1 MTEETP
7 HPAARM
13 ATITRLSFWIFFG
26 ACILLYVYNQIT
38 ASDSLVTKSHSLN
51 NFVIFIVAF
60 AGLFLNLISITI
72 KNPATNRILNITCYV
87 FEIGSIV
94 VLGLLNFLKWAD

>member
-13 ATITRLSFWIFFG
+13 TTITRLSFWIFFG
-26 ACILLYVYNQIT
+26 ACILLYVYNQIS
-38 ASDSLVTKSHSLN
+38 ASDSLVSKSHSLN

-60 AGLFLNLISITI
+60 AGLFLNLISMAM
-72 KNPATNRILNITCYV
+72 KNPAAGRILNIVCYV
-87 FEIGSIV
+87 FEIGSV
-94 VLGLLNFLKWAD
+94 GVLGLLIILK